1 VSVEPPWVKVSRP
14 FLDVLAVELDQPLPL
29 KVALLAY
36 GRVEANGHAE
46 FRRGEL
52 AEITG
57 KDRRNVSRAIR
68 NAVQK
73 GWLLEGSCTE
83 CLLPPGDYVEM
94 SYGSTR
100 KRCRVHSTVELVKI
114 DHEKQQPH
122 NPSSGANGVS
132 LSDTDVISHRRQSA
146 AVADTHALIRLS
158 EETVA

>member
-14 FLDVLAVELDQPLPL
+14 FLDSVAGQLDQPLPL
-29 KVALLAY
+29 RIALLAY

-68 NAVQK
+68 NAIEK

-94 SYGSTR
+94 SYGSNR
-100 KRCRVHSTVELVKI
+100 KRCRVHSTLGLVKI
-114 DHEKQQPH
+114 DHKKQQTH
-122 NPSSGANGVS
+122 SRSSEANGVS
-132 LSDTDVISHRRQSA
+132 LNDTDVISHRRQSV
-146 AVADTHALIRLS
+146 AVIDTPAVLRLS